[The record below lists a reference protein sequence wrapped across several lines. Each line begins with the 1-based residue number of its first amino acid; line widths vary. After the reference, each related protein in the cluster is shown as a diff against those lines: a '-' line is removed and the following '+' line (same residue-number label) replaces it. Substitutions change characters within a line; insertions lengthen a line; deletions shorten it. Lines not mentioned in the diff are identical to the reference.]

1 MKFMTHHSWARSPH
15 PSIVPISNSFLFNH
29 HRFLKILLR
38 KIYSQR
44 LTLLVR
50 SRTSLSFGT
59 NKVVFTEDAR
69 LLHFGPQ
76 QTPNR
81 HKKLFMTN
89 LHFPVHG
96 EKHRS
101 SQQNHQVGTNCTSEM
116 LSSFMF
122 VLHITS

>member
-1 MKFMTHHSWARSPH
+1 MKFMTHHSWLGPPH
-15 PSIVPISNSFLFNH
+15 PSIVPISNSILFNH
-29 HRFLKILLR
+29 HRFLKILVR

-89 LHFPVHG
+89 LHFPVHV
-96 EKHRS
+96 EKHR
-101 SQQNHQVGTNCTSEM
+101 
-116 LSSFMF
+116 
-122 VLHITS
+122 